1 MDAGLTLAKLIGPIA
16 AATIVTVFWFALM
29 WRGHRTEKARG
40 KPTWQYEVGLFG
52 YIAAVTLFA
61 YLRLGSAS
69 TSGLDLFGTALAAEG
84 LGIGVAY
91 TLLHAFVQ
99 SRGRPWSE
107 RAFPVVASLFLVGVV
122 FATVLT
128 T

>member
-1 MDAGLTLAKLIGPIA
+1 MDASLTLSQFLGPIA

-29 WRGHRTEKARG
+29 WQGHRAEKLRG
-40 KPTWQYEVGLFG
+40 KPTWQYEAGLFG
-52 YIAAVTLFA
+52 YMIALGIFA
-61 YLRLGSAS
+61 YLRLGQAG
-69 TSGLDLFGTALAAEG
+69 TGGLDLFGTALVGEG
-84 LGIGVAY
+84 LGISIAY

-122 FATVLT
+122 FVAVIT